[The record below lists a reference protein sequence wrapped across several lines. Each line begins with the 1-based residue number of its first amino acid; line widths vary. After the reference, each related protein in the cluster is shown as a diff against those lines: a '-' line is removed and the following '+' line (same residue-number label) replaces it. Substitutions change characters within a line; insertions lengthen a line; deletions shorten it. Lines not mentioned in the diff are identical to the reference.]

1 MQNFDFNFTVQDDI
15 DLEMETG
22 GNVGGVANYNLL
34 DNKPQINGV
43 ELLGNK
49 TASELGLDDYSDLDN
64 KPQINGVTLSGNKNS
79 ETLKIPGK
87 IVAGQTYTVD
97 GTTRTAYDGAEVFN
111 HTEANVAVGAYSRA
125 TGLATK
131 AIGNFS
137 SANGYQTTARGNYSH
152 TFGQLSEASGDHS
165 SAEGWSCTASG
176 IRSHAGGYQSTASG
190 GHSFAYGQNATASGS
205 ASCAIGAV
213 VTASGDFSHASGAY
227 TTASGDSSFASG
239 YECQAKKAHTV
250 AIGDNVVADSINQ
263 VVLGSYNVLDSNNK
277 FAFILGNGYYDNAN
291 ERIVR
296 SNLLAVD
303 FAGKLYLNNSAV
315 GIDLAEIGE
324 LADSGAKNLL
334 NPAAAVGYVGQSGY
348 PISKSGITYT
358 LDANSET
365 ITLSDTA
372 TSVSTLRIP
381 ITLSP
386 GTYHVSGIP
395 SGGSDSSYR
404 ADLREAGGN
413 VFITND
419 FDYGSGFSFTLSAT
433 TSLDYCIRVAN
444 GYNPSSVVV
453 SPMICT
459 EAAWSV
465 SQQFVKY
472 RPSYDEL
479 ITRIEALEQANGIST
494 NAVSQSRG
502 IKTIEDI

>member
-1 MQNFDFNFTVQDDI
+1 MQNFDFNFTVQDDVNFN
-15 DLEMETG
+15 METG

-43 ELLGNK
+43 TLQGNK
-49 TASELGLDDYSDLDN
+49 SGSDLGLDDYTDLSN
-64 KPQINGVTLSGNKNS
+64 KPSINGVALSGNKAS
-79 ETLKIPGK
+79 GDIKIPFLTVTGE
-87 IVAGQTYTVD
+87 TYTID
-97 GTTRTAYDGAEVFN
+97 GTQKTAAFGAGVMVGGSN
-111 HTEANVAVGAYSRA
+111 KAVGAYS
-125 TGLATK
+125 LALGSSTTALGNMAISAGAGTK
-131 AIGNFS
+131 ANGDYSFAVGMGAR
-137 SANGYQTTARGNYSH
+137 ANGESAFSQGSGTSALGNYSAA
-152 TFGQLSEASGDHS
+152 FGAGSQSVGMASFSVNSGNLSNGKNSF
-165 SAEGWSCTASG
+165 TAG
-176 IRSHAGGYQSTASG
+176 TG
-190 GHSFAYGQNATASGS
+190 
-205 ASCAIGAV
+205 
-213 VTASGDFSHASGAY
+213 
-227 TTASGDSSFASG
+227 
-239 YECQAKKAHTV
+239 TV
-250 AIGDNVVADSINQ
+250 ANSDNQFVIGKNNIEDS
-263 VVLGSYNVLDSNNK
+263 YDR
-277 FAFILGNGYYDNAN
+277 FAFIIGNGAGHNEQTAPPSNA
-291 ERIVR
+291 
-296 SNLLAVD
+296 LAIGWD
-303 FAGKLYLNNSAV
+303 GKIYTGNNSQGINLETFYSAYLLTVAALSAV
-315 GIDLAEIGE
+315 SDKTDENRDELAEIVD
-324 LADSGAKNLL
+324 AGAKNLL
-334 NPAAAVGYVGQSGY
+334 NPENAVGYVGQSAF

-381 ITLSP
+381 ITLKA

-404 ADLREAGGN
+404 VDLREAGGN
-413 VFITND
+413 TFITSD
-419 FDYGSGFSFTLSAT
+419 FDYGSGFSFTLSET
-433 TSLDYCIRVAN
+433 TSLDYCIRIAN
-444 GYNPSSVVV
+444 GYSPSSVVV